1 MFRAFLGLAS
11 LALLAGCAST
21 PQYTESKRYAP
32 VRFVQDRSY
41 MNTVER
47 AADQNGV
54 EVVWVNPPLK
64 TVERKLKA
72 QPSS

>member
-1 MFRAFLGLAS
+1 MFRAFLGMTA

-21 PQYTESKRYAP
+21 SQYTESKRYAP

-54 EVVWVNPPLK
+54 EVVWVNPPQRA
-64 TVERKLKA
+64 VERRLKP